1 MPIDSLGRSG
11 RFDELRDFLRSSGY
25 TEPFLCARFHLERA
39 EQFEL
44 DRGKR
49 APLPEPASAADIL
62 TALFLAGEFVFLEQA
77 ERLLGRDAAD
87 DRSPLRRF
95 PNPAL

>member
-1 MPIDSLGRSG
+1 MQIDSLGRSG
-11 RFDELRDFLRSSGY
+11 KFDELREFLRSAGY
-25 TEPFLCARFHLERA
+25 SEEFLRARFHLERA

-62 TALFLAGEFVFLEQA
+62 TALYLAGEFASLAEA
-77 ERLLGRDAAD
+77 ERLMGRD
-87 DRSPLRRF
+87 
-95 PNPAL
+95 